1 MEREDWLEQA
11 LFIFE
16 GLPCISAEH
25 TRSPR
30 EVSVSVSCTDPDEEG
45 APETYSLRRS
55 TDLKVL
61 EALKEPLA
69 FLVWDSVRKA
79 VSAGLRAKVSVTLC
93 HQGHPDEVLGPF
105 GVECVPSTERFREEE
120 PCSRADFAVFCV
132 AKEVLRRLPS
142 LAAET
147 ELPASVERL
156 LMPGKWPEERE
167 GPLPQTRVFI
177 PRDDPIRFTLVP
189 QVEEVVPFP
198 FPQY

>member
-1 MEREDWLEQA
+1 MEREDRLEQA

-30 EVSVSVSCTDPDEEG
+30 EISVSVSCADPDEEG

-55 TDLKVL
+55 TDLEIL
-61 EALKEPLA
+61 EALMEPLA
-69 FLVWDSVRKA
+69 FLVWDPVRKA
-79 VSAGLRAKVSVTLC
+79 VRAGLRAKVSVTLC
-93 HQGHPDEVLGPF
+93 HEGHPDELLGPF
-105 GVECVPSTERFREEE
+105 SVECVSPTERFREEE
-120 PCSRADFAVFCV
+120 LSSRADVAVFLI

-142 LAAET
+142 LAAEA

-167 GPLPQTRVFI
+167 GPLPQTRVFV
-177 PRDDPIRFTLVP
+177 PREDPIRFTLVP
-189 QVEEVVPFP
+189 QVEEVIPFP